1 MLGAIAG
8 DIIGSVFEWHPVAG
22 NWDEFPL
29 FSEKSRFTDDTVM
42 TIAVSKALLNPG
54 DDFKSALIDAFHEF
68 GQAWPWAG
76 YGGKFKQWLMFR
88 KREPYNSFGNG
99 SAMRVSPVGW
109 AAQTLA
115 ETEKLACESA
125 EVTHNHPEGIKGAQA
140 VAGAIY
146 LARTGK
152 SKEEIRDYLTGRHGY
167 DLSRSLEEIRQNYK
181 YEMSCQ
187 RSVPE
192 ALQAFL
198 ESSSFEEAVRKAIW
212 LRGDADTQA
221 AIAGSVAEAFYQGVP
236 EKIAEEC
243 LIRLDEPLRR
253 HFQNWQEA
261 LRESGASC

>member
-8 DIIGSVFEWHPVAG
+8 DIIGSVYEWHPVTV

-29 FSEKSRFTDDTVM
+29 FSKKSRFTDDTVM
-42 TIAVSKALLNPG
+42 TVAVSKALLNQG

-68 GQAWPWAG
+68 GKAWPWAG
-76 YGGKFKQWLMFR
+76 YGGKFKQWLMLR
-88 KREPYNSFGNG
+88 QREPYNSYGNG

-109 AAQTLA
+109 ATQSLA

-167 DLSRSLEEIRQNYK
+167 NLSRSLEEIRQNYK
-181 YEMSCQ
+181 FDMSCQ

-221 AIAGSVAEAFYQGVP
+221 AIAGSVAEAFYGSVP
-236 EKIAEEC
+236 ENIAREC

-261 LRESGASC
+261 LWESGASC